1 MIGFE
6 DYRFREDGKTGGSG
20 YPLFEDEGRAVI
32 VTFTNVKGGVGKTT
46 TAVNLAAAFAG
57 AGLRTLMVDLD
68 PQAAATASLGLK
80 EDGSSVADVL
90 LRDAAVADA
99 ARPSAVEKL
108 DVLAGSSEL
117 SGADLVLARKRD
129 PEQRLAQALRRSRRW
144 DVIVIDSPPGL
155 SLLPLLGLAAAD
167 AYVLPT
173 TPQRLSVDALGKF
186 ERGLEQVRGSLR
198 RMPVRLGVLLTMVD
212 HRTAVTDEL
221 VAEVRKR
228 WGRDVFHT
236 EIPLNISLAVA
247 PGSGRSIFDHEAWS
261 SGGRAY
267 RKLGGEVLRRARRR
281 ELL

>member
-1 MIGFE
+1 ME
-6 DYRFREDGKTGGSG
+6 REG
-20 YPLFEDEGRAVI
+20 PAVI

-57 AGLRTLMVDLD
+57 AGLRTLLVDLD
-68 PQAAATASLGLK
+68 PQAAATASLGL
-80 EDGSSVADVL
+80 EEEGPSVADVL
-90 LRDAAVADA
+90 LRDAAVAEA

-108 DVLAGSSEL
+108 DVLAGSPEL

-129 PEQRLAQALRRSRRW
+129 PEQRLARALRRSRRW

-173 TPQRLSVDALGKF
+173 TPQRLSVDALEKF
-186 ERGLEQVRGSLR
+186 ERGLERVRGSLPR
-198 RMPVRLGVLLTMVD
+198 KPVRLGVLLTMVD
-212 HRTAVTDEL
+212 HRTAVTEEL
-221 VAEVRKR
+221 VGEVRKR

-247 PGSGRSIFDHEAWS
+247 PGSGRTIFDHEGWS